1 MILLREKRL
10 EKELSQK
17 ELAELSGVPQQNIS
31 AYEAG
36 ARTPGADALYA
47 LAKALGT
54 TMDELYRPDR
64 AEELEGQIRME
75 DVERETGADAPDIEG
90 GQTHGRKAV

>member
-1 MILLREKRL
+1 MKKNMILLREKRL

-36 ARTPGADALYA
+36 SRMPGADALYA
-47 LAKALGT
+47 LAGT
-54 TMDELYRPDR
+54 DLDLRFTPVVFS
-64 AEELEGQIRME
+64 IP
-75 DVERETGADAPDIEG
+75 ETSCYVIADP
-90 GQTHGRKAV
+90 Q

>member
-36 ARTPGADALYA
+36 SRMPGADALYA
-47 LAKALGT
+47 LAVALDT
-54 TMDELYRPDR
+54 TMDDLFKPDN
-64 AEELEGQIRME
+64 AEEIAGQIKME
-75 DVERETGADAPDIEG
+75 DVAREGA
-90 GQTHGRKAV
+90 